1 MEEETINVEEVL
13 ESKIEENLKENS
25 TEENSGE
32 ENLNEEN
39 LTEENL
45 FDTIKSANRKLADE
59 NEKLTNELEA
69 MKDKLLRLSAEY
81 ENFRKRSAKE
91 KEGIYTDVVVDV
103 IKETLPVVDNLER
116 ALSTGGTVDD
126 LKVGVELTLSQ
137 FKVSLNKLGVE
148 EIETSNGF
156 DPNFHNA
163 VMHVTDETL
172 DENSVVEVFQ
182 KGFMRNEKV
191 LRHSMVKVAN

>member
-13 ESKIEENLKENS
+13 ESKVEDNLEENS
-25 TEENSGE
+25 TEENSC
-32 ENLNEEN
+32 EEN

-45 FDTIKSANRKLADE
+45 FDTIKSANIKLADE

-69 MKDKLLRLSAEY
+69 MKDRLLRLSAEY

-91 KEGIYTDVVVDV
+91 KESIYTDVVVDV

-126 LKVGVELTLSQ
+126 LKVGVELTLTQ
-137 FKVSLNKLGVE
+137 FKGSLNKLGVE

-172 DENSVVEVFQ
+172 AENSVVEVFQ
-182 KGFMRNEKV
+182 KGFKKNEKV
-191 LRHSMVKVAN
+191 LRVSMVKVAN